1 MTELQEHII
10 YLQIKTKDRA
20 TKANEDILHGYTDLL
35 SPLSNSKH
43 IHSDSMDIFWEL
55 YSVLTARQI
64 QTWCCTTSG
73 SQTLHSARRAL
84 HRCSLSSQVK
94 CSSFPAIF
102 VIYLS
107 IPFLSTDTTHQQQP
121 HPLSGKKILL
131 CSHLAQVCISLT

>member
-20 TKANEDILHGYTDLL
+20 AKANEDILHGCTDLL
-35 SPLSNSKH
+35 SLLSNSKH
-43 IHSDSMDIFWEL
+43 IHSDSIDIFWEL
-55 YSVLTARQI
+55 HSVLTARQI
-64 QTWCCTTSG
+64 QTWCCTPSG
-73 SQTLHSARRAL
+73 SQTLHSARTAL